1 MADIQWARIAEAA
14 LDRAEQLVP
23 QWLPAGKRSGKEWFA
38 VNPMRADSRAGSFAV
53 CLTTG
58 RWGDFATDDAKGG
71 DLTGLYAYLFT
82 SGDLVRAAKELSRD
96 LNIPDAVPPLEKT
109 KRNIARPQTKPAQ
122 DAAQAAAQAYAAK
135 ESTDKGDWVVIC
147 PVPQGAPEVRA
158 AHEFRGIPET
168 RWAYLSRSGDLLGYV
183 DRYAKTDGGKD
194 IVPWTFARHS
204 TKPAQKWCNKQW
216 PAPRPLYGLQKLDA
230 YPDATVLLVEGE
242 KCADA
247 GAAELPPERYITLTW
262 PGGGNALDKADLSH
276 LSGRRVAT
284 WADCDAKRKKLS
296 KAEADSGAD
305 PMAQPLLPEAD
316 QPGVKA
322 MRKAREALHALGC
335 ELLDVEIPDPGEK
348 PDGWDIA
355 DAVEEGLRGNDLLAW
370 IDANAKPWA
379 PSDADAEAA
388 TEQTH
393 AAPPSGHAPPPSD
406 DGGGV
411 PWHHL
416 LHRTDKGRI
425 SSCAAN
431 VYDVLANDWRWQ
443 GVIAYDEHAQRVV
456 KLKPPPYAT
465 GKVGEW
471 DDQDDTQTAMW
482 MTRRYDFAP
491 ASPLVLEA
499 VESLSRV
506 HSFNPVQDWLNG
518 LPKWDGEKRIG
529 GWLQRY
535 LGVIPRSDD
544 QGKQAEYLKR
554 CGAWFIMGI
563 VARAMQP
570 GCQFDYC
577 LVLEGEQGKR
587 KSTALRALVPQEWFG
602 DTDLDLQNKDAM
614 VALQGKLLYEISEM
628 GAIARSEEKRQKSF
642 LTRRFD
648 EFRPH
653 YGRRNISLPR
663 RVVFAGTTNDW
674 EWNKD
679 PTGGRRFW
687 PVMVGTID
695 IDALLA
701 DRDLLFAE
709 ALHYW
714 REGYRFHPTPDEQKT
729 MFDPE
734 QLAREMPDSLVDGL
748 HDWVYQQFAPF
759 SAYTAMTEGL
769 KMDASKMTRD
779 VQTRIGWALRKLGCR
794 KFEKRNGMTR
804 FWYEPPKHDGDND
817 QAKATTESTPS
828 AGIETPGR
836 NGKEGGIRAPF

>member
-1 MADIQWARIAEAA
+1 MADIEWSRIAKTA
-14 LDRAEQLVP
+14 LDSVDSLLP
-23 QWLPAGKRSGKEWFA
+23 KWLPDGRKAAGKEYLA
-38 VNPMRADSRAGSFAV
+38 LNPMRADDHKGSFSV
-53 CLTTG
+53 CTLTG
-58 RWGDFATDDAKGG
+58 KWGDFATDDVYGG
-71 DLTGLYAYLFT
+71 DLISLYAYLFT
-82 SGDLVRAAKELSRD
+82 AGDLVQAAKDLSRD
-96 LNIPDAVPPLEKT
+96 LNIPDAVPPLEKG
-109 KRNIARPQTKPAQ
+109 KGRAAKPAS
-122 DAAQAAAQAYAAK
+122 APKPPPVAK
-135 ESTDKGDWVVIC
+135 PAPAPGQEDKGEWIVIF
-147 PVPQGAPEVRA
+147 PVPEGAPAVRA
-158 AHEFRGIPET
+158 AHEFRGVPDR
-168 RWAYLSRSGDLLGYV
+168 RWTYLGRSGELLGYV
-183 DRYAKTDGGKD
+183 DRYTTSDGGKD
-194 IVPWTFARHS
+194 IVPWTFTRHS
-204 TKPAQKWCNKQW
+204 TKGAQKWCNKQW
-216 PAPRPLYGLQKLDA
+216 PEPRPLYGLQKLDA

-242 KCADA
+242 KCVDA
-247 GAAELPPERYITLTW
+247 GAAELPPDRYITLTW
-262 PGGGNALDKADLSH
+262 PGGGNALGKADFSH
-276 LSGRRVAT
+276 LAGRRVAT
-284 WADCDAKRKKLS
+284 WADCDAKRKKLT
-296 KAEADSGAD
+296 KAEVDAGAD
-305 PMAQPLLPEAD
+305 PLAQPLLPEAD

-335 ELLDVEIPDPGEK
+335 ELLDVEIPAPGEK

-355 DAVEEGLRGNDLLAW
+355 DAVEDGLRGEALLAW
-370 IDANAKPWA
+370 IDERAKPWA
-379 PSDADAEAA
+379 PADPEADAAA
-388 TEQTH
+388 SPPPGPPS
-393 AAPPSGHAPPPSD
+393 PPSGDAPPPSD
-406 DGGGV
+406 DGAGV
-411 PWHHL
+411 PWYKL

-425 SSCAAN
+425 SACAAN

-518 LPKWDGEKRIG
+518 LAPWDGERRIG
-529 GWLQRY
+529 GWLLRY
-535 LGVIPRSDD
+535 LGVIPRADD

-587 KSTALRALVPQEWFG
+587 KSTALRALVPQQWFG

-687 PVMVGTID
+687 PVMVGSID
-695 IDALLA
+695 VEALVA

-729 MFDPE
+729 LFDPE

-748 HDWVYQQFAPF
+748 HDWVYKQVAPF

-804 FWYEPPKHDGDND
+804 FWYDPPKQEGEHD

-828 AGIETPGR
+828 ASSGTPDQASQ
-836 NGKEGGIRAPF
+836 EGGRRAGF

>member
-1 MADIQWARIAEAA
+1 MADIQWSRIAETA
-14 LDRAEQLVP
+14 LDRAESLVG
-23 QWLPAGKRSGKEWFA
+23 QWLPDGKRSGKEWFS
-38 VNPMRADSRAGSFAV
+38 VNPMRADSHAGSFAV
-53 CLTTG
+53 CMTTG
-58 RWGDFATDDAKGG
+58 RWCDFAVDDARGG
-71 DLTGLYAYLFT
+71 DLTALYAYLFT
-82 SGDLVRAAKELSRD
+82 AGDLVRAAKDLSRD
-96 LNIPDAVPPLEKT
+96 LNIPDAVPPLEKGKT
-109 KRNIARPQTKPAQ
+109 RSAKPVAAPKPAPT
-122 DAAQAAAQAYAAK
+122 
-135 ESTDKGDWVVIC
+135 SDKDEQGEWIVIC
-147 PVPQGAPEVRA
+147 PVPEGAPAVRV
-158 AHEFRGIPET
+158 AHEFRGIPER
-168 RWAYLSRSGDLLGYV
+168 RWPYLSRGGELLGYV
-183 DRYAKTDGGKD
+183 DRYPKSDGGKD

-204 TKPAQKWCNKQW
+204 IKAAQKWCNKQW
-216 PAPRPLYGLQKLDA
+216 LAPRPLYGLQKLDA

-242 KCADA
+242 KCVDA
-247 GAAELPPERYITLTW
+247 GAAELPPDRYITLTW
-262 PGGGNALDKADLSH
+262 PGGGNAIDKADMSDLA
-276 LSGRRVAT
+276 GRRVAT
-284 WADCDAKRKKLS
+284 WADCDAKRKKLT
-296 KAEADSGAD
+296 KAAIEAGAD
-305 PMAQPLLPEAD
+305 PMAQPLLPEED

-322 MRKAREALHALGC
+322 MRRAREALHALGC
-335 ELLDVEIPDPGEK
+335 ELLDVAIPKPGEK

-355 DAVEEGLRGNDLLAW
+355 DAVDEGLRGADLLSW
-370 IDANAKPWA
+370 IDERAQPWVL
-379 PSDADAEAA
+379 AD
-388 TEQTH
+388 H
-393 AAPPSGHAPPPSD
+393 DAPPALADDAPAAGGPGGSFPPDGDGPPPD
-406 DGGGV
+406 DDNAGV
-411 PWHHL
+411 PWFKL

-425 SSCAAN
+425 SACAAN

-491 ASPLVLEA
+491 GSPLVLEA

-518 LPKWDGEKRIG
+518 LPAWDGEKRIG

-535 LGVIPRSDD
+535 LGVIPRADD
-544 QGKQAEYLKR
+544 GGNQGEYLKR
-554 CGAWFIMGI
+554 AGAWFIIGI
-563 VARAMQP
+563 VARAMEP

-577 LVLEGEQGKR
+577 IVLEGEQGKR
-587 KSTALRALVPQEWFG
+587 KSTALRALVPQQWFG

-628 GAIARSEEKRQKSF
+628 GAIARAEEKRQKSF

-663 RVVFAGTTNDW
+663 RVAFAGTTNDW

-687 PVMVGTID
+687 PVLVGAID
-695 IDALLA
+695 IEALIA
-701 DRDLLFAE
+701 DRDLLYAE

-714 REGYRFHPTPDEQKT
+714 REGYRFHPTPDEQKRL
-729 MFDPE
+729 FDPE
-734 QLAREMPDSLVDGL
+734 QLAREIPDSLIDGL
-748 HDWVYQQFAPF
+748 HDWVYKQVAPF

-804 FWYEPPKHDGDND
+804 FWYEPPKHDGGDN
-817 QAKATTESTPS
+817 QAKVTAESTPS
-828 AGIETPGR
+828 AGSATPDQPSE
-836 NGKEGGIRAPF
+836 EGGRRAAF

>member
-1 MADIQWARIAEAA
+1 MADIQWSRIAEAA
-14 LDRAEQLVP
+14 LNRADSLIQ
-23 QWLPAGKRSGKEWFA
+23 QWLPGGKKTGKEWFA
-38 VNPMRADSRAGSFAV
+38 VNPMRADSHAGSFAV
-53 CLTTG
+53 CMTTG
-58 RWGDFATDDAKGG
+58 RWGDFAVDDVKGG
-71 DLTGLYAYLFT
+71 DLISLYAYLFT
-82 SGDLVRAAKELSRD
+82 SEDLVQAAKDLSVE
-96 LNIPDAVPPLEKT
+96 LNIPDAVPPMEKGKGRAT
-109 KRNIARPQTKPAQ
+109 KSAAAPKPAEQ
-122 DAAQAAAQAYAAK
+122 PEPQPKAAPAGDK
-135 ESTDKGDWVVIC
+135 DKGEWVVIS
-147 PVPQGAPEVRA
+147 PVPQGAPAVRA
-158 AHEFRGIPET
+158 AHEFRGIPDS
-168 RWAYLSRSGDLLGYV
+168 RWTYLSRSGELLGYV
-183 DRYAKTDGGKD
+183 DRYTKSDGDKD
-194 IVPWTFARHS
+194 IVPWTFAQHS
-204 TKPAQKWCNKQW
+204 VKGVQKWCNKQW
-216 PAPRPLYGLQKLDA
+216 PEPRPLYGLEKLDA
-230 YPDATVLLVEGE
+230 FPDATVLLVEGE
-242 KCADA
+242 KCVDA
-247 GAAELPPERYITLTW
+247 GAANLPADRYITVTW
-262 PGGGNALDKADLSH
+262 PGGGNALSKAGLDPLA
-276 LSGRRVAT
+276 GRRVVT
-284 WADCDAKRKKLS
+284 WADCDSKRKKLT
-296 KAEADSGAD
+296 KAEIEAGVD
-305 PMAQPLLPEAD
+305 PLAQPLLSEAD

-322 MRKAREALHALGC
+322 MRRAREALHALGC
-335 ELLDVEIPDPGEK
+335 ELFDIEIPKPGEK

-355 DAVEEGLRGNDLLAW
+355 DAVDDGLRGDALLTW
-370 IDANAKPWA
+370 IVERIKPWV
-379 PSDADAEAA
+379 PESPDSSDSGMPPADFEGS
-388 TEQTH
+388 
-393 AAPPSGHAPPPSD
+393 PPGESGPPSD
-406 DGGGV
+406 DGAGV
-411 PWHHL
+411 NWWKL

-425 SSCAAN
+425 SACAAN

-456 KLKPPPYAT
+456 KLKPPPYPT

-471 DDQDDTQTAMW
+471 DDQDDTHTAMW

-506 HSFNPVQDWLNG
+506 HSFNPVQDWLTS
-518 LPKWDGEKRIG
+518 LAPWDGEKRIG
-529 GWLQRY
+529 GWLTRY
-535 LGVIPRSDD
+535 LGVEPRTTD
-544 QGKQAEYLKR
+544 QGDYLKR

-563 VARAMQP
+563 VARSMQP

-587 KSTALRALVPQEWFG
+587 KSTALRALVPQQWFG

-687 PVMVGTID
+687 PVMVGAID
-695 IDALLA
+695 VEALDA

-714 REGYRFHPTPDEQKT
+714 REGYRFHPTPDEQKRL
-729 MFDPE
+729 FDPE

-748 HDWVYQQFAPF
+748 HDWVYKQVSPF
-759 SAYTAMTEGL
+759 SAYTAMTDGL

-804 FWYEPPKHDGDND
+804 FWYEPPKHDGGDD
-817 QAKATTESTPS
+817 QVKATTESTPS
-828 AGIETPGR
+828 TASGTPDQSGQ
-836 NGKEGGIRAPF
+836 EGGLRAPF